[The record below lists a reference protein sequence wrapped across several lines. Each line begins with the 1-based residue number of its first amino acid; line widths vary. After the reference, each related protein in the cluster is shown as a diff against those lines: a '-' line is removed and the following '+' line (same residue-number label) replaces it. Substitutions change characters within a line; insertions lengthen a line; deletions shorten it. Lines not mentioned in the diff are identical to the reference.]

1 MSGPGNTP
9 HSTEPKLPNILGE
22 AHGDLSA
29 NETMFSN
36 GKSGTATLTICVPS
50 YRDSAIPLLESLSA
64 LQNIDNCSL
73 VLFDDGSADEAATQ
87 KHMEAIAAFP
97 SPARLITSARN
108 FGRSHARNRLVALAE
123 AEWILLLDA
132 DMLPDDSEFLTRY
145 IKAISR
151 CGKPALI
158 AGGFSL
164 TQVSSDLMGRLHAIQ
179 AAASDCVPA
188 SLRNTDPGRY
198 VFTSNILVHR
208 DILSRVGFDDG
219 FIGWGWEDVDWGF
232 RVTEDFAVH
241 HIENTATHLGLE
253 PDKILVHKFGSSGQN
268 YARLVE
274 KHPSLTAKL
283 PLTRAAKALKP
294 LRFSAPLFKHIALL
308 RLLPKRVRLIALKAY
323 RAMEYS
329 RYIGAS

>member
-1 MSGPGNTP
+1 
-9 HSTEPKLPNILGE
+9 
-22 AHGDLSA
+22 
-29 NETMFSN
+29 MFSN
-36 GKSGTATLTICVPS
+36 GRSGTATLTICVPS
-50 YRDSAIPLLESLSA
+50 YKDSAIPLLESLAA
-64 LQNIDNCSL
+64 LKSIDNCSL
-73 VLFDDGSADEAATQ
+73 VLFDDGSSDETATQ

-132 DMLPDDSEFLTRY
+132 DMLPDDAEFLTRY
-145 IKAISR
+145 LKAIAR
-151 CGKPALI
+151 AGQPALI

-164 TQVSSDLMGRLHAIQ
+164 TQVSPAFMNRLHAIQ

-188 SLRNTDPGRY
+188 SVRNTDPGRY

-208 DILSRVGFDDG
+208 DILNRVSFDDG
-219 FIGWGWEDVDWGF
+219 FVGWGWEDVDWGF
-232 RVTEDFAVH
+232 RVTEEFAVH

-253 PDKILVHKFGSSGQN
+253 PDKVLVNKFGTSGQN

-274 KHPSLTAKL
+274 KHPALTATL
-283 PLTRAAKALKP
+283 PLTRAAKSLKP
-294 LRFSAPLFKHIALL
+294 LRFSAPFFKQIALMNF
-308 RLLPKRVRLIALKAY
+308 LPKRLRLIALKAY

-329 RYIGAS
+329 RYIEAS

>member
-1 MSGPGNTP
+1 MSGSANTP
-9 HSTEPKLPNILGE
+9 HSTERKLPNILGE
-22 AHGDLSA
+22 ARDGLSA
-29 NETMFSN
+29 DETMFSN

-50 YRDSAIPLLESLSA
+50 YKDSAIPLLESLAS
-64 LQNIDNCSL
+64 LKNIDNCSL
-73 VLFDDGSADEAATQ
+73 VLFDDGSDDEAATQ

-132 DMLPDDSEFLTRY
+132 DMLPDDAQFLTRY
-145 IKAISR
+145 IKAVSR
-151 CGKPALI
+151 AGQPALI

-164 TQVSSDLMGRLHAIQ
+164 AQVSPDLMGRLHAIQ
-179 AAASDCVPA
+179 AAASDCIPA
-188 SLRNTDPGRY
+188 SVRNTDPGRY

-208 DILSRVGFDDG
+208 DILSRVSFDDG
-219 FIGWGWEDVDWGF
+219 FVGWGWEDVDWGF
-232 RVTEDFAVH
+232 RVTEEFAVH

-253 PDKILVHKFGSSGQN
+253 PDKVLVHKFGTSGQN

-274 KHPSLTAKL
+274 KHPDLTANL

-294 LRFSAPLFKHIALL
+294 LRFSAPLIRQIALMKF
-308 RLLPKRVRLIALKAY
+308 LPKRLRLIALKAY

-329 RYIGAS
+329 RYMGAS